1 MGEYGK
7 IFVHQSFKE
16 KEMSQFFDYT
26 GVVEEVG
33 QTQSFGASGFTKRE
47 LIVGNDIDSNSR
59 YPNPVK
65 FTFKKDN
72 CSLID
77 GIQKGQRVKIH
88 FAIDGRRWDGPRG
101 TQYFVDLTALKID
114 VMNADGTS
122 TEPVPAPAEPDLP
135 ADAGE
140 IDDMPF

>member
-1 MGEYGK
+1 
-7 IFVHQSFKE
+7 
-16 KEMSQFFDYT
+16 MSQLFDYT

-33 QTQSFGASGFTKRE
+33 QTQSFGTSGFTKRE

-72 CSLID
+72 CSHVD
-77 GIQKGQRVKIH
+77 GVQKGQRVKIR

-114 VMNADGTS
+114 VMNPDGTS

-135 ADAGE
+135 ADAGD

>member
-1 MGEYGK
+1 
-7 IFVHQSFKE
+7 
-16 KEMSQFFDYT
+16 MSQLFDYT

-33 QTQSFGASGFTKRE
+33 QTQSFGTSGFTKRE

-72 CSLID
+72 CSLVD
-77 GIQKGQRVKIH
+77 GVQKGQRVKIR

>member
-1 MGEYGK
+1 
-7 IFVHQSFKE
+7 
-16 KEMSQFFDYT
+16 MSQLFDYT

-33 QTQSFGASGFTKRE
+33 QTQSFGTSGFTKRE

-114 VMNADGTS
+114 VMYGS
-122 TEPVPAPAEPDLP
+122 SELSIPIEPPPPSSSLLEESMYITCFLMVLW
-135 ADAGE
+135 
-140 IDDMPF
+140 

>member
-1 MGEYGK
+1 
-7 IFVHQSFKE
+7 
-16 KEMSQFFDYT
+16 MSQFFDYT

-33 QTQSFGASGFTKRE
+33 QTQSFGSSGFTKRE

-77 GIQKGQRVKIH
+77 GIQKGQRVKVH

-114 VMNADGTS
+114 VMNADGSS
-122 TEPVPAPAEPDLP
+122 TEPVPAPAEPDFP
-135 ADAGE
+135 ASAGE
-140 IDDMPF
+140 VDDMPF

>member
-1 MGEYGK
+1 
-7 IFVHQSFKE
+7 
-16 KEMSQFFDYT
+16 MSQLFDYT

-33 QTQSFGASGFTKRE
+33 QTQSFGTSGFTKRE

-72 CSLID
+72 CSRVD
-77 GIQKGQRVKIH
+77 GVQRGQRVKIR

-114 VMNADGTS
+114 VMNPDGTS

-135 ADAGE
+135 ADAGD